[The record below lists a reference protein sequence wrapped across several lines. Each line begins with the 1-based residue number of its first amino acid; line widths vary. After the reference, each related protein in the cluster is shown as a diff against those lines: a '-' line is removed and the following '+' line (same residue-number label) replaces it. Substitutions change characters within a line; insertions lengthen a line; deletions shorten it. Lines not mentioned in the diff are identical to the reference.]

1 VQRLTEDQRARVEKL
16 ARDEGTTCEGCGCA
30 RLRCGEEA
38 RRTHDHGLMVYLCCA
53 NEVHPRGPTNTSRS
67 PLGRT
72 SAPRGGLYAPECLA
86 KGSSRFLLARE

>member
-53 NEVHPRGPTNTSRS
+53 NEVHPRGAYQYFTILP
-67 PLGRT
+67 GEDIG
-72 SAPRGGLYAPECLA
+72 A
-86 KGSSRFLLARE
+86 